1 MYKFARTMC
10 VLAAAVTVA
19 TTQAQAQ
26 DANGEVCAALLC
38 MSGPDSSSA
47 PHQCKPYVDAYF
59 DIRVYKKGT
68 FSTAFDPVRTANKR
82 REVMLDACADAREID
97 RERVHAKFG
106 MLERSPFVFN

>member
-1 MYKFARTMC
+1 MHKFVKTMC
-10 VLAAAVTVA
+10 FLAAAVTVA
-19 TTQAQAQ
+19 TVQAQE
-26 DANGEVCAALLC
+26 ANGEVCAALLC

-68 FSTAFDPVRTANKR
+68 FSTAFDPVKTANKR
-82 REVMLDACADAREID
+82 REVMLDACAEAREVD

-106 MLERSPFVFN
+106 MLEYSPFVFN